1 MSLNDPKGVESTIKK
16 LDAEYE
22 QLQIRQQKEEK
33 KNIAKIM
40 AVTDEIRR
48 ALTLAKEYEAH
59 KKKRLE
65 EMNSYIRQKQEE
77 CENIKLLDS

>member
-1 MSLNDPKGVESTIKK
+1 M
-16 LDAEYE
+16 
-22 QLQIRQQKEEK
+22 
-33 KNIAKIM
+33 AKVK

-48 ALTLAKEYEAH
+48 ALTLAKEYDAH
-59 KKKRLE
+59 EKKRLE

>member
-1 MSLNDPKGVESTIKK
+1 M
-16 LDAEYE
+16 
-22 QLQIRQQKEEK
+22 
-33 KNIAKIM
+33 AKIM

-59 KKKRLE
+59 KKKPLE